1 MSGRWFVSLFLLAA
15 VGCGGPSSS
24 PRSRA
29 LASTSSSGDGGG
41 RRVFLASAVEHEDF
55 TVTLP
60 LHRGTSRG
68 RTVWYVVID
77 SSSDEDASAK
87 GVNVSQKLANARGT
101 GAVQPVTVAGGV
113 VDFPATAR
121 FDVRPRNVV
130 PGPTGFP
137 PLAAEP
143 SAEGE
148 ARYSPLAELPD
159 GTVENAPHVA
169 NDTGL
174 HPKVVAI
181 DFAAGTVTLRE
192 TAGFSGGKAVRYV
205 SMDASL
211 DVAAALEDVVYAPAL
226 DAAPTAGQDGTD
238 QARTSLAAFVNGRT
252 GAANPERQ
260 GLSSALLDGLSP
272 LNVLAWAPNQG
283 RYGPLWDVF
292 LAAWTPEAIA
302 RGLDVRQEAFGDV
315 TGLADEGLVTAPD
328 GGPFRASGFIVNC
341 PIVSSE

>member
-1 MSGRWFVSLFLLAA
+1 MSRRWFVSMLLLAA
-15 VGCGGPSSS
+15 VGCGGPAST
-24 PRSRA
+24 PRSSQE
-29 LASTSSSGDGGG
+29 LASTSGSGGG

-60 LHRGTSRG
+60 LHRGTSQG
-68 RTVWYVVID
+68 RALWYVVID
-77 SSSDEDASAK
+77 SSSGEDASAK
-87 GVNVSQKLANARGT
+87 GVNESQKLANARGT
-101 GAVQPVTVAGGV
+101 TAVQRVTVTGGG

-121 FDVRPRNVV
+121 FGVRPRNVV

-137 PLAAEP
+137 PLAADP

-148 ARYSPLAELPD
+148 AGYSPLAELPD

-226 DAAPTAGQDGTD
+226 NAAPTAGQDGTD

-283 RYGPLWDVF
+283 RYSPLWDVF
-292 LAAWTPEAIA
+292 LAAWTPSAIA

-315 TGLADEGLVTAPD
+315 GGLADEGLVTAPD